1 LETSERKWY
10 VKKGPSV
17 QRTKGEKRDHPI
29 EPVLSGLIRRRFLTF
44 LGTGS
49 AALAVGSAS
58 ALTSCEQG
66 EEQGYQNGKAASTGG
81 KTDGKPTYFQPI
93 KISDTD
99 ELILPEGCGYK
110 NIRTSG
116 DPSTANQVYVD
127 RNDYVAYSAIDA
139 REDNEASEDGIHWV
153 NHECVNSM
161 FWSDYTDPES
171 QTKEQV
177 ARERAWRLAR
187 VKSILAAST
196 RQDWEAD
203 GPLLWVCKSD
213 TELRIMDLTDDEGAW
228 NSTKS
233 GPGTQGR
240 ARLPSGWSSPSAAAG
255 TRWRRSPRFAWTQ
268 AGRSYLGPAKTR
280 TAGWWSLAGSTTF
293 AGSSHRGSIWARTP
307 FAPTCGRRTSL

>member
-1 LETSERKWY
+1 M
-10 VKKGPSV
+10 KKGPSV
-17 QRTKGEKRDHPI
+17 QRTKREKRDHPI

-127 RNDYVAYSAIDA
+127 RNDYVAYSAIDT
-139 REDNEASEDGIHWV
+139 REDNEDSEDGIHWV

-240 ARLPSGWSSPSAAAG
+240 ARLPSGWNSPSATA
-255 TRWRRSPRFAWTQ
+255 RSCWRRSPWFAWTQ
-268 AGRSYLGPAKTR
+268 AGRSYLGLAKTR
-280 TAGWWSLAGSTTF
+280 TAVSSPPAGSTTF
-293 AGSSHRGSIWARTP
+293 AGSSHRESIWARTP
-307 FAPTCGRRTSL
+307 FALTCGGRASS